1 MIARRNKNRKNLQNM
16 LLKKYPIRPLQVI
29 VTLPVNIK
37 VNLMHK
43 LLEKSFRKNLQKSS
57 PVSLDQDNV
66 KMFFHLYRLRTNKV
80 DAPFSSITGSTT
92 TRSTTLVP

>member
-66 KMFFHLYRLRTNKV
+66 KMCFHLYRLRVKMGKESGLHKKIHGVNTATVK
-80 DAPFSSITGSTT
+80 
-92 TRSTTLVP
+92 